1 MHFNVAQLL
10 KGSVGATQLFRIA
23 SEETPLE
30 GIGKVSVEGSVE
42 LMRTDRGVW
51 AHGLLHT
58 SRQHVCSRC
67 LEEFALG
74 LTLKIDDI
82 FYRSVE
88 VGKSGASEHCIQEQ
102 DGFVIDSLN
111 ELDLREAVRQAVHS
125 LRPLK
130 PLCQIDCQGLCPQC
144 GVNSNKSACSCEFPV
159 ETSLGRALRDL
170 SSTVKI

>member
-1 MHFNVAQLL
+1 MRFNVAQLFR
-10 KGSVGATQLFRIA
+10 GSIGATQRHRIA
-23 SEETPLE
+23 GEETPLE

-51 AHGLLHT
+51 AHGLLHA
-58 SRQHVCSRC
+58 SVKDVCSRC
-67 LEEFALG
+67 LEDFALG
-74 LTLKIDDI
+74 LSLKIDDV
-82 FYRSVE
+82 FYPSSE
-88 VGKSGASEHCIQEQ
+88 MEKSGASEHWIQEQ

-144 GVNSNKSACSCEFPV
+144 GVNSNKSACSC
-159 ETSLGRALRDL
+159 
-170 SSTVKI
+170 